1 MEKLKTDGL
10 AKLVILSIS
19 LQPTMSD
26 VKVRTGRSI
35 GVSNFEI
42 EDLKILL
49 ASAKIKPVA
58 NQVGILYNPHN
69 SYPGWRDHPLKIFF
83 HPYILGRQ
91 APLVKF
97 GADNGIVSE
106 AYSILTYASTSA
118 AVFYMH

>member
-69 SYPGWRDHPLKIFF
+69 SYPG
-83 HPYILGRQ
+83 
-91 APLVKF
+91 
-97 GADNGIVSE
+97 
-106 AYSILTYASTSA
+106 
-118 AVFYMH
+118 